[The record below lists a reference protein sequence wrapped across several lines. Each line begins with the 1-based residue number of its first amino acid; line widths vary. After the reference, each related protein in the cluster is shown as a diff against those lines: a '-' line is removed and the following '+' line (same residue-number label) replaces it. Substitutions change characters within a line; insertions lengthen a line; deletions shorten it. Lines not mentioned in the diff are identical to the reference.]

1 MTLRQ
6 LEVFL
11 AVARAKSFSLA
22 AKKIHSSQPTLSE
35 HISELE
41 TELGKQLFFRRGRRR
56 VVTVTEAGRVFAE
69 FAERAISA
77 IEGGRQALADLD
89 GLTHG
94 SLLIGASTTPGLYV
108 LPRIV
113 AAFRTK
119 YPGVDVKLQIANS
132 QTIEGRVRER
142 ELDLGIVGGH
152 ALRPGEECLTA
163 GMRDELVLIVSPAHA
178 WARRRDVTPEA
189 LADRAATRARG
200 RVCDPERHGTRATT
214 CQVSRGDG
222 ARPHRSD
229 QAGRDGWAGR
239 CICLT
244 YAVQRRNGRGPASC
258 RPAARRSHS
267 ATFPRHSPR
276 GPESHGECTRLHG
289 VIRADGTPEEE
300 GIRLLERDR
309 SSAGTSRPST
319 STTSRSLKSTRYH
332 LPIGR
337 HPDLSVTILV
347 LVWQST

>member
-11 AVARAKSFSLA
+11 AVAREKSFSLA
-22 AKKIHSSQPTLSE
+22 AKKIRSSQPTLSE
-35 HISELE
+35 HVSELE

-89 GLTHG
+89 GLAHG

-108 LPRIV
+108 LPRII

-132 QTIEGRVRER
+132 QSIEGRVRER

-163 GMRDELVLIVSPAHA
+163 GMRDELVLIVAPAHA
-178 WARRRDVTPEA
+178 WSRRRDVTPES
-189 LADRAATRARG
+189 LADEPLLVREEGSATRSVTERALQ
-200 RVCDPERHGTRATT
+200 RVKFRVAMELDHTEAIKQGVMAGLGVAF
-214 CQVSRGDG
+214 VS
-222 ARPHRSD
+222 
-229 QAGRDGWAGR
+229 
-239 CICLT
+239 L
-244 YAVQRRNGRGPASC
+244 YAVQGEIAAGRLRALRLRGV
-258 RPAARRSHS
+258 RIQRHFHIIHHEARRVTAS
-267 ATFPRHSPR
+267 A
-276 GPESHGECTRLHG
+276 
-289 VIRADGTPEEE
+289 RAFMELFEQTA
-300 GIRLLERDR
+300 R
-309 SSAGTSRPST
+309 GTSGLGH
-319 STTSRSLKSTRYH
+319 SRR
-332 LPIGR
+332 R
-337 HPDLSVTILV
+337 DHPPVH
-347 LVWQST
+347 

>member
-11 AVARAKSFSLA
+11 AVAREKSFSLA
-22 AKKIHSSQPTLSE
+22 AKKIRSSQPTLSE
-35 HISELE
+35 HVSELE

-108 LPRIV
+108 LPRLI

-132 QTIEGRVRER
+132 QSIEGRVRER

-152 ALRPGEECLTA
+152 ALRPGEECLAA
-163 GMRDELVLIVSPAHA
+163 GMLDELVLIVSPAHA
-178 WARRRDVTPEA
+178 WARRRDVTPES
-189 LADRAATRARG
+189 LADEPLLVREEGSATRSVTERALQ
-200 RVCDPERHGTRATT
+200 RVKFRVAMELDHTEAIKQGVMAGLGVAF
-214 CQVSRGDG
+214 VS
-222 ARPHRSD
+222 
-229 QAGRDGWAGR
+229 
-239 CICLT
+239 L
-244 YAVQRRNGRGPASC
+244 YAVQGEIAAGRLRALRLRGVPIQ
-258 RPAARRSHS
+258 RHFHVIHHEARRVTAS
-267 ATFPRHSPR
+267 A
-276 GPESHGECTRLHG
+276 
-289 VIRADGTPEEE
+289 RAFMELFEQTA
-300 GIRLLERDR
+300 R
-309 SSAGTSRPST
+309 GTSGLGHSKRRPLHQ
-319 STTSRSLKSTRYH
+319 SLQHS
-332 LPIGR
+332 
-337 HPDLSVTILV
+337 
-347 LVWQST
+347 

>member
-11 AVARAKSFSLA
+11 AVAREKSFSLA
-22 AKKIHSSQPTLSE
+22 AKKIRSSQPTLSE
-35 HISELE
+35 HVSELE

-108 LPRIV
+108 LPRLI

-132 QTIEGRVRER
+132 QSIEGRVRER

-152 ALRPGEECLTA
+152 ALRPDEECLAA
-163 GMRDELVLIVSPAHA
+163 GMLDELVLIVSPAHA
-178 WARRRDVTPEA
+178 WARRRDVTPES
-189 LADRAATRARG
+189 LADEPLLVREEGSATRSVTERALQ
-200 RVCDPERHGTRATT
+200 RVKFRVAMELDHTEAIKQGVMAGLGVAF
-214 CQVSRGDG
+214 VS
-222 ARPHRSD
+222 
-229 QAGRDGWAGR
+229 
-239 CICLT
+239 L
-244 YAVQRRNGRGPASC
+244 YAVQGEIAAGRLRALRLRGV
-258 RPAARRSHS
+258 RIQRHFHIIHHEARRVTAS
-267 ATFPRHSPR
+267 A
-276 GPESHGECTRLHG
+276 
-289 VIRADGTPEEE
+289 RAFMELFEQTA
-300 GIRLLERDR
+300 R
-309 SSAGTSRPST
+309 GTSGLGH
-319 STTSRSLKSTRYH
+319 SRR
-332 LPIGR
+332 R
-337 HPDLSVTILV
+337 DHPPVH
-347 LVWQST
+347 